1 MFNNVKSKKGFGENF
16 IVISSGEWVGM
27 FDFKA
32 RLLAQMQVDEKTL
45 EFMRKKRQRE
55 EEGEEK

>member
-1 MFNNVKSKKGFGENF
+1 MLNNAKSKKGLGENY
-16 IVISSGEWVGM
+16 IVVSSGEWVGM

-55 EEGEEK
+55 EEEE